1 MTYRQHPS
9 AVSAPSTLARV
20 RAEGM
25 RRGLYSPVAPPP
37 PPPAA
42 LLSPCPT
49 SAGAI
54 PATPALAEQQWAYDA
69 KLRAEFGNDKRRWLA
84 FCRAAVAGR
93 ARIAKQ
99 ATVPGAR

>member
-9 AVSAPSTLARV
+9 AVSAPSTLARI

-25 RRGLYSPVAPPP
+25 RRGLYAGPVTPPP

-49 SAGAI
+49 GAGAI
-54 PATPALAEQQWAYDA
+54 PATPALAEQQWATDA
-69 KLRAEFGNDKRRWLA
+69 VLRAEFGNDKRRWLA
-84 FCRAAVAGR
+84 FCRGAVAGR
-93 ARIAKQ
+93 ARIAN
-99 ATVPGAR
+99 GAR